1 MMYSPKGK
9 REKGQGEALLKRSR
23 NRGPRSAQLIL

>member
-9 REKGQGEALLKRSR
+9 REKELGETPPKRSQD
-23 NRGPRSAQLIL
+23 RGPRSAQLIL

>member
-9 REKGQGEALLKRSR
+9 REKELGEIPLKRSR
-23 NRGPRSAQLIL
+23 NRGPRSA